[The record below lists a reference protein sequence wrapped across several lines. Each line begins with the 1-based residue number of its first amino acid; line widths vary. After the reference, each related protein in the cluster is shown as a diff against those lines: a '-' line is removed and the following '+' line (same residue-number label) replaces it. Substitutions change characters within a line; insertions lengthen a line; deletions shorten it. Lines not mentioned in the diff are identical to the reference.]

1 MIAPVVS
8 LVSQQLAASLV
19 ATSRPALALLGVQ
32 LGLRYVLPHLQ
43 QGPAGWAVGWTAIA
57 AVAVLAVLEHVAQR
71 EETLARVLRDLHL
84 ERAFSLAGTL
94 AVGLLHLA
102 AGSTEA
108 LPVPAEVPG
117 TVEAAERAGLSP
129 WAGGLATLGA
139 LGASVFLTGMRQKLL
154 EALEGVELDNL
165 WRRLEGGGV
174 LAALVV
180 MIFAPVLALVTLLG
194 FAAGTLALA
203 WGARAWA
210 RARDARARRPCPACG
225 YAARVEASC
234 CAGCRAQLPVLR
246 ELGRT

>member
-1 MIAPVVS
+1 MFGTVVS
-8 LVSQQLAASLV
+8 LLAQQLAASLV

-32 LGLRYVLPHLQ
+32 VGLRYLIPHMVH
-43 QGPAGWAVGWTAIA
+43 GPAGWAVGWAAIA

-102 AGSTEA
+102 AGSAEA
-108 LPVPAEVPG
+108 LPVDPQVP
-117 TVEAAERAGLSP
+117 EALEASERTGLAP

-139 LGASVFLTGMRQKLL
+139 LAGSLLLTGARQKLL
-154 EALEGVELDNL
+154 EALEGVELDDL

-180 MIFAPVLALVTLLG
+180 MIFAPVLALAVLL
-194 FAAGTLALA
+194 AVATGTLVLA

-210 RARDARARRPCPACG
+210 RARDARARRPCPTCG

-234 CAGCRAQLPVLR
+234 CAGCRGQLPVLR
-246 ELGRT
+246 ELRG